1 MKSPSLIATA
11 LAAALICGIGSAAH
25 AAIVIDGT
33 RVIYPAKSRE
43 VSVRLSNRGDTPL
56 VAQSWLDAGKPQVA
70 PGEVATP
77 FLLVP
82 PLARI
87 EPTRGQ
93 TLRLMLTQPPAVQD
107 RESVYY
113 LNVLEIPPKS
123 DDSGG
128 GNTLQLSLRSRIK
141 VFLRP
146 EGLPGS
152 ADDAPDALVWR
163 VLRDGAAR
171 RLEVRNPSAYHVTL
185 SKIALN
191 AKPASGSVG
200 SGMVAP
206 RSTLSFALKQDPQD
220 ATRVE
225 YSYIDDYGAERE
237 HAKTLA
243 P

>member
-1 MKSPSLIATA
+1 MNLYSFS
-11 LAAALICGIGSAAH
+11 AAALALSCGLAGAAS

-43 VSVRLSNRGDTPL
+43 VSVRLSNHGDTPL
-56 VAQSWLDAGKPQVA
+56 VAQSWIDAGKPQVA

-93 TLRLMLTQPPAVQD
+93 TLRLMLTQPPATQD

-123 DDSGG
+123 DDAGA

-146 EGLPGS
+146 EGLSGS
-152 ADDAPDALVWR
+152 AGAAPQALVWR
-163 VLRDGAAR
+163 VKREGAAHS
-171 RLEVRNPSAYHVTL
+171 LEVYNPSAYHVTL
-185 SKIALN
+185 SKIALH
-191 AKPASGSVG
+191 AFSAPANLGN
-200 SGMVAP
+200 GMVAP
-206 RSTLSFALKQDPQD
+206 HGTLSFALPQAPAA
-220 ATRVE
+220 ATRVD
-225 YSYIDDYGAERE
+225 YSYIDDYGAERDQDK
-237 HAKTLA
+237 AIA
-243 P
+243 S